1 MAYAQHQSFYLRDK
15 WTSKGLKFLKE
26 NPKFFHEK
34 FAFEQIGLGKNM
46 VQSLKFWLLAMNLIE
61 EDKKEKIH
69 NLTKLGELV
78 LKHDRLLLVQ
88 DTASILHYQL
98 VKNKEDR
105 ATIFDWFFNI
115 YNETIVKRDDLEI
128 AFEEYVQAVEQKEI
142 SVKSLKKDI
151 DCLIQ
156 LYTKDMNEF
165 DPEDVIYS
173 PFKKLNLLSE
183 HKKVVRKSSP
193 EIKNIGFTALYYVLL
208 NYVHSHEI
216 NTLSIDEIIS
226 KKFLWGRVFNLS
238 RGEIIEALNHLTV
251 HKKYPIQFVRTNN
264 LDSIK
269 LPVISPIEFL
279 KEEYEEMEL
288 AVNEF

>member
-26 NPKFFHEK
+26 DPRFFHEK

-61 EDKKEKIH
+61 EDKKLKIH
-69 NLTKLGELV
+69 NLTKLGEIV
-78 LKHDRLLLVQ
+78 LKHDRLLLVH

-98 VKNKEDR
+98 VKNAENR

-115 YNETIVKRDDLEI
+115 YNETIVKRDDLEV
-128 AFEEYVQAVEQKEI
+128 AFEEYVHSVEPKEI

-183 HKKVVRKSSP
+183 YKKVIRKSGP
-193 EIKNIGFTALYYVLL
+193 EVKNVGLTALYYVLL
-208 NYVHSHEI
+208 NYINLHEI
-216 NTLSIDEIIS
+216 NTLSIDEIIN
-226 KKFLWGRVFNLS
+226 KEYLWGKVFNLS
-238 RGEIIEALNHLTV
+238 RGEIIEALNQLTV

-264 LDSIK
+264 LDSVK
-269 LPVISPIEFL
+269 LLEIDPIEFL

-288 AVNEF
+288 VVNEF